1 MDDDKKPLRG
11 EELSRLYFRQ
21 KTTEQRL
28 EDDKRLAK
36 MQLARRP
43 RQPRLRVAL
52 YGSGLV
58 GLIVLL
64 ISKVPA
70 LWETGSTPGISFT
83 FLAWIVLGFGAI
95 QWIKYASQVF
105 YAYEELPGLFLAVFF
120 MLSLTLG
127 AVWLNG
133 LVGRAGDMWL
143 VGLCVVHFAAVFVS
157 LKLLLQVREG

>member
-1 MDDDKKPLRG
+1 MKKPLRG

-28 EDDKRLAK
+28 EDDKRLAEI
-36 MQLARRP
+36 QLARRP

-64 ISKVPA
+64 ASKVPA

-83 FLAWIVLGFGAI
+83 FLAWIVLGLARYSGSSMHPKFLCLRGTTWLVLGCI
-95 QWIKYASQVF
+95 F
-105 YAYEELPGLFLAVFF
+105 YAESYAWCGMAQWASRTGGGYMARWAVCCAFCGGICESKVTIADTRGL
-120 MLSLTLG
+120 
-127 AVWLNG
+127 
-133 LVGRAGDMWL
+133 D
-143 VGLCVVHFAAVFVS
+143 
-157 LKLLLQVREG
+157 

>member
-1 MDDDKKPLRG
+1 MGNDKKPLRG
-11 EELSRLYFRQ
+11 EELNRLYFQ
-21 KTTEQRL
+21 EKTTEQRL
-28 EDDKRLAK
+28 EDDKRLAE

-52 YGSGLV
+52 YGGGLV

-95 QWIKYASQVF
+95 QWIKCASRVF
-105 YAYEELPGLFLAVFF
+105 YVYDESPNLFWMVFS

-133 LVGRAGDMWL
+133 LVGRAGDIWL
-143 VGLCVVHFAAVFVS
+143 VGLCVVHFVAVFVS
-157 LKLLLQVREG
+157 LKLLLRIREG